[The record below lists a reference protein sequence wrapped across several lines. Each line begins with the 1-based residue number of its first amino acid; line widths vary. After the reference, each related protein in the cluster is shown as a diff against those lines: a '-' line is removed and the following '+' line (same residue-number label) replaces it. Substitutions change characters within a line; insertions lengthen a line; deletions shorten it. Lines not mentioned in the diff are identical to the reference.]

1 MRTNREIIQ
10 VLNQLK
16 NEQNL
21 SLSELARRVG
31 MAKSGLSRYFN
42 YTREFPLNR
51 VDEFAKALNTT
62 SEYILG
68 LDSDA
73 PSVSVENSVNE
84 IIKRRR
90 NDLNLTQDELAKLCS
105 VSTSTIRKWESG
117 DLDQMKRDKMALL
130 AKALE
135 ISPLALLGLDDFDL
149 EFAPTS
155 KKETSSDRLTVYGK
169 VCAGDGLEAFED
181 PIDEINNP
189 YPHLKGEFFS
199 LQVQGDSMNKVVN
212 DGLYAIIK
220 KSPVVNNGEIAVVL
234 IDHEIG
240 MLKRFYRLD
249 DMVILRPDSTNP
261 EHKPLTFIGEQI
273 NEIKILGKFVGFVSP
288 FMD

>member
-1 MRTNREIIQ
+1 MRTNKEIIQ

-21 SLSELARRVG
+21 SLSELSRRVG

-68 LDSDA
+68 LDSDM
-73 PSVSVENSVNE
+73 STIIDDITINE
-84 IIKRRR
+84 VIKKRR
-90 NDLNLTQDELAKLCS
+90 NELNITQAELAQSCG
-105 VSTSTIRKWESG
+105 VGISTIRKWESG
-117 DLDQMKRDKMALL
+117 DLDQMKRDKIALL
-130 AKALE
+130 AKALN
-135 ISPLALLGLDDFDL
+135 ISPLVLFGLEDL
-149 EFAPTS
+149 EH
-155 KKETSSDRLTVYGK
+155 SSTPPLKCDEAYNKLTVYGK
-169 VCAGDGLEAFED
+169 VCAGDGFEAFED
-181 PIDEINNP
+181 PLDEIINP
-189 YPHLKGEFFS
+189 YPNAKGEFFA
-199 LQVQGDSMNKVVN
+199 LQVKGDSMNKVVD

-220 KSPVVNNGEIAVVL
+220 KEPIVNNGEIAVVL
-234 IDHEIG
+234 IDHQLG
-240 MLKRFYRLD
+240 MLKRFYRVD

-261 EHKPLTFIGEQI
+261 DHKPLTFVGEQI
-273 NEIKILGKFVGFVSP
+273 NEIKILGKFVGFISP

>member
-1 MRTNREIIQ
+1 MRTNKEIIQ

-21 SLSELARRVG
+21 SLSELSRRVG

-68 LDSDA
+68 LDSDM
-73 PSVSVENSVNE
+73 STIIDDITINE
-84 IIKRRR
+84 VIKKRR
-90 NDLNLTQDELAKLCS
+90 NELNITQAELAQSCG
-105 VSTSTIRKWESG
+105 VGVSTIRKWESG
-117 DLDQMKRDKMALL
+117 DLDQMKRDKIALL
-130 AKALE
+130 AKALN
-135 ISPLALLGLDDFDL
+135 ISPLVLFGLEDL
-149 EFAPTS
+149 EH
-155 KKETSSDRLTVYGK
+155 SSTPPLKYDEAYNQLTVYGK

-199 LQVQGDSMNKVVN
+199 LQVQGDSMNNIVE
-212 DGLYAIIK
+212 DGLYAVIK
-220 KSPVVNNGEIAVVL
+220 KQPTVNNGEIAVVL
-234 IDHEIG
+234 IDHQIG
-240 MLKRFYRLD
+240 MLKRFYQID
-249 DMVILRPDSTNP
+249 DMVILKPDSSNP
-261 EHKPLTFIGEQI
+261 KHEPMIFTGEKI
-273 NEIKILGKFVGFVSP
+273 NDIKVLGKFIGFVSP
-288 FMD
+288 IMD